1 MHNKNKILLVED
13 ELELAKSVV
22 KYLQESNYLCTHVEK
37 LKNARDLLK
46 NNNFHAVLLDLGLP
60 DGDGFSL
67 IKEIKNKD
75 KTTGVIIISAKD
87 ALSNKIQGLDL
98 GADDYLTKPFF
109 MPELNARINS
119 LIRRLNFEGDNEI
132 IIGDIKIIPDQ
143 MLTLVKEK
151 RVDLTNTEFN
161 LLLYFITNKNRV
173 LSKTN
178 LGEYMSSNYHDYSF
192 SDDLVYTHIKNL
204 KKKLEKSG
212 CQIILK
218 IFMVLVINS
227 VIKNEAI
234 Y

>member
-60 DGDGFSL
+60 DGDGLSL

-143 MLTLVKEK
+143 MLTLVNEQ

-173 LSKTN
+173 L
-178 LGEYMSSNYHDYSF
+178 
-192 SDDLVYTHIKNL
+192 
-204 KKKLEKSG
+204 KLH
-212 CQIILK
+212 
-218 IFMVLVINS
+218 
-227 VIKNEAI
+227 
-234 Y
+234 